1 MSKFKD
7 ASENIKRLAVMF
19 KGLTDL
25 ADAMD
30 SIDSLE
36 NHVKELESSKVKLL
50 DENLMIQK
58 SNEELGNVNKS
69 ALQLSSDLKFQY
81 QEQMKSQSKL
91 LDDHKQLIKVECESY
106 KIEKQKEFDKFSY
119 DLQNKLDTK
128 VENLKILDIEIELK
142 SKKLEDINTAL
153 EKIKGG
159 I

>member
-50 DENLMIQK
+50 DEHLMIQK
-58 SNEELGNVNKS
+58 SNEELGNINKA
-69 ALQLSSDLKFQY
+69 ALELSSDLKFQY

-91 LDDHKQLIKVECESY
+91 LDDHKQLVKAECESY
-106 KIEKQKEFDKFSY
+106 KIEKQKEFEKFDA
-119 DLQNKLDTK
+119 DLQNKLTTK
-128 VENLKILDIEIELK
+128 ISNIKSLDVELEIK
-142 SKKLEDINTAL
+142 SKKLEEINAAL